1 MIFISNNFTLIFILS
16 AGLLTFFSPCV
27 LPLVPAYVCYLTGS
41 AIPEL
46 NPASA
51 KLNVII
57 RSIAFVFG
65 FTFIFI
71 IIGVAISI
79 LGDLFLKNI
88 NVIRKIGGA
97 LIILLG
103 LHTAGLFRLKMLYYE
118 KQLIPIG
125 SHHKRLGAFYWGMV
139 FGAVWTPCVGPVI
152 ASIFKYTG
160 NTSTM
165 GIKILL
171 LLLFAFGLSI
181 PFLLT
186 ALAIGSVSRYLVNYL
201 KYFPAFSAFSGILL
215 IVWGI
220 LVITDNLSVLSRYRL

>member
-1 MIFISNNFTLIFILS
+1 MVLS

-27 LPLVPAYVCYLTGS
+27 IPFIPAYVCYLTGS
-41 AIPEL
+41 IIPEI
-46 NPASA
+46 NPANA

-57 RSIAFVFG
+57 RSVAFVLG
-65 FTFIFI
+65 FTFVFI
-71 IIGVAISI
+71 IIGASVSI

-88 NVIRKIGGA
+88 DLIRKIGGG

-103 LHTAGLFRLKMLYYE
+103 LHTAGLFRLKILYYD

-125 SHHKRLGAFYWGMV
+125 SHHKRLGAFYWGMA
-139 FGAVWTPCVGPVI
+139 FATVWTPCVGPI
-152 ASIFKYTG
+152 LASIFKYTG
-160 NTSTM
+160 NMLTM
-165 GIKILL
+165 GRAILL
-171 LLLFAFGLSI
+171 LLLYAFGLAI

-186 ALAIGSVSRYLVNYL
+186 ALAIGSLSHYLGNYH

-220 LVITDNLSVLSRYRL
+220 FVIMDKLSALSRYFI